1 MRCSPLIAA
10 VIVLACSSGDT
21 TEPPLGETTGR
32 TAFEIAYAEIAGEDL
47 GTGSIYVTTDGTRG
61 RLLVDVP
68 NGPDFPSDWSPD
80 RRTLLLRHYEAG
92 RFSLWLVEGDGSG
105 LRKLTPDTENVAG
118 GGFWI
123 PGASRIAYVRLAG
136 PDLEWRTIGTDGAD
150 PQSL

>member
-80 RRTLLLRHYEAG
+80 RGTLLALARRGRWLGTAQAHAG
-92 RFSLWLVEGDGSG
+92 YRERCRRRVLDSRRIPYRVRAPRRTGSG
-105 LRKLTPDTENVAG
+105 V
-118 GGFWI
+118 
-123 PGASRIAYVRLAG
+123 
-136 PDLEWRTIGTDGAD
+136 
-150 PQSL
+150 